1 MKLLLA
7 EDEPHIAKL
16 IEFKLKLEGYSL
28 TWVPDG
34 RSAIEKFGESNWA
47 LVILDVMMPHA
58 DGWEVLKHIRSSAAA
73 GANTPVL
80 MLTAKG
86 QTEDQLASASL
97 GATRLLKK
105 PFDPA
110 ELALVVNQLTGKVKK

>member
-73 GANTPVL
+73 G
-80 MLTAKG
+80 
-86 QTEDQLASASL
+86 
-97 GATRLLKK
+97 
-105 PFDPA
+105 
-110 ELALVVNQLTGKVKK
+110 GKYAGVDAHC

>member
-1 MKLLLA
+1 M
-7 EDEPHIAKL
+7 
-16 IEFKLKLEGYSL
+16 
-28 TWVPDG
+28 
-34 RSAIEKFGESNWA
+34 RQQ
-47 LVILDVMMPHA
+47 
-58 DGWEVLKHIRSSAAA
+58 